1 MGGFQVVEPP
11 EDENTAGT
19 EANTLAV
26 TGQDVINVQPRNS
39 GSVND
44 TEKGRTS
51 AGRKLKPKESRV
63 TILTLEMLREL
74 VKDPEFD
81 IEATEDDI
89 THRSKG
95 DSLSKIIF
103 IFQSTWFILNC
114 LGRRIQGLYLT
125 QLEVTTLALASLNGI
140 TLALWWDKPLGS
152 QAVVRVHLK
161 RKLTDVERNAGVS
174 DLCVSGASIF
184 ENHSEINTDRG

>member
-11 EDENTAGT
+11 EDESTAAT
-19 EANTLAV
+19 EANELAV
-26 TGQDVINVQPRNS
+26 TGLEDEIIVQPRSS
-39 GSVND
+39 GLVND
-44 TEKGRTS
+44 PEKGRTS
-51 AGRKLKPKESRV
+51 AGSKESRV
-63 TILTLEMLREL
+63 TILTLEMLCEL

-114 LGRRIQGLYLT
+114 LGRRVQGLYLT

-161 RKLTDVERNAGVS
+161 RKMTDVERNAGVS
-174 DLCVSGASIF
+174 DLWVSGASI
-184 ENHSEINTDRG
+184 